1 MAFAEWAATI
11 VSGVRHFIPEV
22 VVMRQGEKRVII
34 RHDGQT
40 CMLVD
45 DGAFWVRFG
54 AGVGTPMASL
64 FDAGRRDLFTCSNFE
79 RSIAGHFDA
88 SFSVRPA
95 DH

>member
-11 VSGVRHFIPEV
+11 VSGVRQLIPGV
-22 VVMRQGEKRVII
+22 VVTRQGERRVIL
-34 RHDGQT
+34 RHAGQT
-40 CMLVD
+40 CQLLD
-45 DGAFWVRFG
+45 DGSFWVRFG

-64 FDAGRRDLFTCSNFE
+64 FDAGRRDLFTCSNFA